1 MGNATNE
8 TTKKTNWLDAI
19 KAQFKRIIWPTKEEI
34 CQKSKAV
41 VLAVSVLLGVIIAV
55 LDRVLLLLTD
65 VIISL

>member
-8 TTKKTNWLDAI
+8 TTKKTNWLDEI
-19 KAQFKRIIWPTKEEI
+19 KAQFKRIIWPTKEEAARR
-34 CQKSKAV
+34 SAGV
-41 VLAVSVLLGVIIAV
+41 RAVSVLLGVIIAV